1 MGRNNARSA
10 NTTAVDELTR
20 RMFFVQRARTCD
32 VEDAIGAWF
41 PPYWPGWFLAIVA
54 AIVGHGEHWDDRVF
68 ITIATIGNAVFYA
81 WIVSLALN
89 ADVESRGPIGRHFLR

>member
-1 MGRNNARSA
+1 MPVLRTRLLLMSLLVGCFLSS
-10 NTTAVDELTR
+10 VLELAMSKMR
-20 RMFFVQRARTCD
+20 
-32 VEDAIGAWF
+32 IGAWF